1 MPGPAW
7 TSATP
12 TLSRGPSKRGPRL
25 GEDGGR
31 TQNAGCTVPAPVSS
45 ERKQLLLFVKGGLRK
60 KSEDVC
66 LHPGFCLWNILEHQ
80 VPVTGDGREPSGWRE
95 RRESVS
101 AVASSRALP
110 EHSGGTPDHSLLDSP
125 EQPGRPLSMC
135 EAQPL
140 VPLLGS
146 SHQPILL
153 LRGFPRPDS
162 VLTLTLEGARGGR
175 AQALGTP
182 CLPWQRGQSRPLCTS
197 G

>member
-80 VPVTGDGREPSGWRE
+80 VPVTGDGREPSGWRAAGV
-95 RRESVS
+95 RVCSGIIPS
-101 AVASSRALP
+101 APRALWGGHQTILSWTAPSSR
-110 EHSGGTPDHSLLDSP
+110 DSP
-125 EQPGRPLSMC
+125 SPCAKLSPLSHC
-135 EAQPL
+135 WVLAISQVRFSEA
-140 VPLLGS
+140 S
-146 SHQPILL
+146 
-153 LRGFPRPDS
+153 PDQ
-162 VLTLTLEGARGGR
+162 TLF
-175 AQALGTP
+175 
-182 CLPWQRGQSRPLCTS
+182 
-197 G
+197 

>member
-1 MPGPAW
+1 MHSTMPGPAW

-25 GEDGGR
+25 GEDGGH

-60 KSEDVC
+60 KSEDIC

-80 VPVTGDGREPSGWRE
+80 VPVTRDGREPSGWRE

-110 EHSGGTPDHSLLDSP
+110 EHSGGDTRPFSP
-125 EQPGRPLSMC
+125 GQPRAAGTAPLH
-135 EAQPL
+135 
-140 VPLLGS
+140 VRS
-146 SHQPILL
+146 SAPCPIA
-153 LRGFPRPDS
+153 GF
-162 VLTLTLEGARGGR
+162 
-175 AQALGTP
+175 
-182 CLPWQRGQSRPLCTS
+182 
-197 G
+197 